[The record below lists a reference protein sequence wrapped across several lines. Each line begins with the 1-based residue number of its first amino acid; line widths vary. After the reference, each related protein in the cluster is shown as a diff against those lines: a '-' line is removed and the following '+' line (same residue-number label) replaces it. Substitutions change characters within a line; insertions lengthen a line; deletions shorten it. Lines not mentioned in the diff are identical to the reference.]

1 MYEHCFDQL
10 SPTIKGR
17 LNPPR
22 VPLIGFS
29 GERCWPIGEVDLD
42 FTIGEPPLTR
52 TKTLD
57 FVVVRAVSQ
66 HNILLGRVA
75 MMKMGIITSTV
86 HQLVKFYTS
95 EGIGTLVS
103 TYDREKVIMA
113 FRKTEERPEK
123 ASQATPGEHRH
134 LRLGIRRY
142 DRHSSNAQ
150 YRRNYLLYGTQ
161 AQRIQAL
168 RANQKK
174 RNFAN
179 ERDEAACKE
188 VEELLQAGIIREAK
202 YPTWVANPVM
212 VKKTDGGWRMC
223 VDFTNINKACPKDC
237 YPLPEIDWKV
247 ESLTGYKYKC
257 FLDAYKGYHQIQM
270 AEEDEEKT
278 SFFTRKGIYCY
289 KKMPFGLK
297 NAGATY
303 QRLVDKVFHKQ
314 IGRNLEAYVD
324 DMVIKSPEESTLL
337 KDIQET
343 FDTLRTVNMKLNP
356 KKCSFGVE
364 EGKFLGYYI
373 TKKGILPNPEKVDKL
388 QQLKTPTTVKEM
400 QSLNGKLASLSRFLS
415 KGAERQLPFLKV
427 LKGCLGAKKISW
439 TEEAEKA
446 FIEMKAHIANLPT
459 LTSPKMGET
468 LYLYLA
474 TSKECISAV
483 IVAERERIQVPIY
496 FVSRVLQGAEV
507 NYPEL
512 EKLTL
517 ALVHT
522 ARKLRRYFQ
531 AYPIIVLTNKQIRQV
546 LMKPEKSGRM
556 AKWATE
562 LGEHDIN
569 FQARHSIKAQV
580 LADFMSE
587 TKKTDEENNSIF
599 AQIITPTI
607 ETKEWKLFIDGAS
620 SSDGS
625 GVGLM
630 LINPEGQEF
639 TYTLRFEFS
648 TTNNEAEYEALLAG
662 LRIAKEIKIEH
673 LQAFVDS
680 QLVANQVLG
689 IFEARQPIIQLY
701 LSKVRELVESFR
713 SFTIEHV
720 RRSQN
725 KKADALSKLASI
737 TFAHLAK
744 EVLVEVLEKRSI
756 EAQEV
761 HDLIIKEENTWMK
774 PLREYLELG
783 ILPEDKKEARKI
795 RIKAPPYKIMN
806 GALYRKSFLTP
817 WLRYVGPNQAS
828 MIIREMHE
836 GICGLHS
843 GPRLIVI
850 HAKVQNQP
858 KQDMISV
865 LSAWPFSKWGIDL
878 IGPLTEAPGGYK
890 WLVVVIDYF
899 TKWTEEKPLSTTP
912 GKQIEKFVW
921 EHIVCRFGIPQE
933 IVSDNGNINLKCWN
947 TYKTL
952 AISKR

>member
-1 MYEHCFDQL
+1 MITPSDKPVTINGRIFEREVRRVYLDGGSACDIMYQHCFDQL
-10 SPTIKGR
+10 SPTIKTR

-29 GERCWPIGEVDLD
+29 GERCWPIGEVDVD
-42 FTIGEPPLTR
+42 FTIGEPPLT
-52 TKTLD
+52 KTEMLD

-66 HNILLGRVA
+66 YNILQGRVA
-75 MMKMGIITSTV
+75 MMKMGIIASTV

-95 EGIGTLVS
+95 EGIGTLAS

-113 FRKTEERPEK
+113 IRKTEERPSECILETREEGSNEEK
-123 ASQATPGEHRH
+123 ISVNPLFPDQQIIIGGSLSSKTKKKLRKLLQANIDIFAWEYGDMTGIPRMLSIDGTTFSTEHKLNEYKH
-134 LRLGIRRY
+134 LEPI
-142 DRHSSNAQ
+142 H
-150 YRRNYLLYGTQ
+150 
-161 AQRIQAL
+161 
-168 RANQKK
+168 QKK
-174 RNFAN
+174 RNLAN
-179 ERDEAACKE
+179 ERNEAACKE

-212 VKKTDGGWRMC
+212 VKKFDGGWRMC

-237 YPLPEIDWKV
+237 YLLPEIVWKV

-257 FLDAYKGYHQIQM
+257 FLDAYKGYQQIQM

-278 SFFTRKGIYCY
+278 SFFTSKGIYCY

-303 QRLVDKVFHKQ
+303 QRLVDKVFRKQ
-314 IGRNLEAYVD
+314 IGRNVEAYVD

-337 KDIQET
+337 RDIQET
-343 FDTLRTVNMKLNP
+343 FDTLQTVNMKLNP

-364 EGKFLGYYI
+364 EEKFLGYYI
-373 TKKGILPNPEKVDKL
+373 TKKGILANPEKVDKF

-415 KGAERQLPFLKV
+415 KGAEKQLPFLKV

-446 FIEMKAHIANLPT
+446 FVEMKAHIANLPT

-468 LYLYLA
+468 LYFHLA
-474 TSKECISAV
+474 TSKECISTV
-483 IVAERERIQVPIY
+483 LVAERERVQVPIY

-531 AYPIIVLTNKQIRQV
+531 AHPIIVLTNKQIRQV

-556 AKWATE
+556 AKWAIE
-562 LGEHDIN
+562 LGEHDID
-569 FQARHSIKAQV
+569 FQTHHLIKAQV
-580 LADFMSE
+580 LADFMAE
-587 TKKTDEENNSIF
+587 TTETDEENNSTF
-599 AQIITPTI
+599 AQIITPTV
-607 ETKEWKLFIDGAS
+607 EMKEWKLFTDGAS
-620 SSDGS
+620 SCDGS
-625 GVGLM
+625 GAGLM

-639 TYTLRFEFS
+639 TYKLRFEFS

-662 LRIAKEIKIEH
+662 LRIAKEMKFEH

-713 SFTIEHV
+713 SFTIEHE
-720 RRSQN
+720 RRSRN

-761 HDLIIKEENTWMK
+761 HGLIIEEENTWMK

-795 RIKAPPYKIMN
+795 QIKAPSYKIMD

-817 WLRYVGPNQAS
+817 WLRCVGPNQAL

-843 GPRLIVI
+843 GPRSKV
-850 HAKVQNQP
+850 AK
-858 KQDMISV
+858 M
-865 LSAWPFSKWGIDL
+865 LRM
-878 IGPLTEAPGGYK
+878 GY
-890 WLVVVIDYF
+890 Y
-899 TKWTEEKPLSTTP
+899 
-912 GKQIEKFVW
+912 
-921 EHIVCRFGIPQE
+921 
-933 IVSDNGNINLKCWN
+933 
-947 TYKTL
+947 
-952 AISKR
+952 